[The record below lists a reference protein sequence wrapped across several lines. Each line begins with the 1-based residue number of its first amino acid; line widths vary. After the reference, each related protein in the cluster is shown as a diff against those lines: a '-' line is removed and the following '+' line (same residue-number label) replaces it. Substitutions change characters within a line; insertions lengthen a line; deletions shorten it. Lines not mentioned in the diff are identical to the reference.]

1 VFDLAGALHRE
12 PGRARAGAAEST
24 DRAAAT
30 RQAVPSRRR
39 PVVGPAGAPAAT
51 PTLRTQGTKAVKDE
65 DQGEFWMPLSDVTR
79 RFDKVV
85 VQ

>member
-1 VFDLAGALHRE
+1 
-12 PGRARAGAAEST
+12 
-24 DRAAAT
+24 
-30 RQAVPSRRR
+30 
-39 PVVGPAGAPAAT
+39 VVGPAGAPAAT